1 MMPEWNLIEITD
13 RAGRLLEPAWLE
25 RSEGVHRQLR
35 PQLPAEYAAK
45 MQRVFEGGGR
55 MLVAAVDRTVHGV
68 AVWRSG
74 ENTFAGRYLYVD
86 DLVTDAAHRSR
97 GAGKA
102 MLARCARIATELGC
116 SELVLDSGVQRA
128 DAHRF
133 YFREGMAIHAFNF
146 SRSLTPHR

>member
-1 MMPEWNLIEITD
+1 MPEWNLVEITD
-13 RAGRLLEPAWLE
+13 RAGRVLEPAWLE

-35 PQLPAEYAAK
+35 PQLMADYAGA

-55 MLVAAVDRTVHGV
+55 MVVATRDEAVYGV
-68 AVWRSG
+68 ALWRSG
-74 ENTFAGRYLYVD
+74 VNTFAGRYLYVD

-102 MLARCARIATELGC
+102 LLARCAAIATELGC
-116 SELVLDSGVQRA
+116 AELVLDSGVQRA

-146 SRSLTPHR
+146 SRSLAPRD

>member
-1 MMPEWNLIEITD
+1 MTPWNLIEITD
-13 RAGRLLEPAWLE
+13 RAGRLLEPAWLARCE
-25 RSEGVHRQLR
+25 AVHRQLR
-35 PQLPAEYAAK
+35 PQLAADYAGA

-55 MLVAAVDRTVHGV
+55 MLVATRDELVHGV

-74 ENTFAGRYLYVD
+74 VNTFAGRYLYVD

-102 MLARCARIATELGC
+102 MLARCAAIATELGC
-116 SELVLDSGVQRA
+116 AELVLDSGVQRA
-128 DAHRF
+128 EAHRF

-146 SRSLTPHR
+146 SRSLAPGE